1 MSIYIMILNTLIKE
15 GRSERWEFHKT
26 RCMFKGQQIHY
37 ANASRLKEHD
47 HCPCNVQPAVP
58 GGGTGVDL
66 SIRLSIHSSNIID
79 ITMCKVLGARVKK
92 TSKQFFFQG
101 AHRLEGETYILILQ
115 CQVECAID
123 TASWLSTA
131 FRARLPVFESQ
142 SLVNHVTLKGSYL
155 ISLSSISSSAK
166 WGCLSW

>member
-1 MSIYIMILNTLIKE
+1 MYVQRSADTLCKRIKA
-15 GRSERWEFHKT
+15 ERTWPLPL
-26 RCMFKGQQIHY
+26 Q
-37 ANASRLKEHD
+37 
-47 HCPCNVQPAVP
+47 CPTSSPWWWHWCRPFY
-58 GGGTGVDL
+58 
-66 SIRLSIHSSNIID
+66 IRLSIHSSNIID